1 MLGLELRAEFKGRR
15 LKGTSIELTNSTNT
29 GATQIPAEAFLDITY
44 PSIDLLKSIEAIDPK
59 QGRPAVLCGERGQ
72 GKSHIMAALYH
83 ALVNPETTK
92 KWLSDWSGR
101 IQNPK
106 LAKFALR
113 DSMHVIGESLHHQ
126 GYKYL
131 WDLLFDRHP
140 NGDWAL
146 GKWEGLGSK
155 KTAVPPYELL
165 RELFEKQPT
174 ALILDEYQTWY
185 DGLTNTKQQPLRNW
199 AFNFVQLL
207 SEISQERPDLLV
219 LVVSVRNG
227 QTDAFQQIQRV
238 NPIIVDFKGPT
249 AKRDRKRLLLHR
261 LFENRIHIHGDDI
274 RQAAA
279 PHVNETFRLLDV
291 PAAEHQHAWD
301 DFIESWPFAP
311 HLLQLLEDQVLVA
324 THAQETRDLIRIL
337 ASLFKRNEEA
347 PIITAADF
355 RLDDDE
361 SGIEALLDSVANQHH
376 AKLRERA
383 QRNLSAVQDAVKDPD
398 ATVPHLKELVG
409 ALWVRSI
416 AVGNQV
422 GASPDM
428 LQVDITRDAPIDD
441 NAFKVELD
449 TIVENSFNI
458 HIVADRLV
466 FKEEENPQ
474 AKLMAN
480 ARNDKLFTEGQDG
493 DQLARE
499 IRYVLGGDADV
510 AGSFR
515 IIVLPQDWLRAPWGI
530 VEENDRP
537 ENWDDRIPLL
547 VLPET
552 PDKLNTRL
560 GKWLKDH
567 LQQRRNAVRFILPV
581 AGSPNVFTDRNLLI
595 LARAVYLA
603 NSWKQSNRE
612 YDKLH
617 RKYEGE
623 LRSVIKNRYDR
634 FAILDTWNFG
644 DPSRCTFHEAPHKAQ
659 GPKIPEAIDKYIRE
673 SLFIPEDF
681 EAVVLAAA
689 DNNDT
694 ARKLLKELQEPR
706 PNQEDC
712 IPWLGETLVK
722 EQIIRVCAKGKIAI
736 NLRGMEYLQKA
747 DDESEEAAWRRM
759 RGRLG
764 TGKHL
769 EETHILRPQAVP
781 ATGGVQP
788 QAGGQGGLF
797 GGGGQPGGSTT
808 VTTPGGAT
816 IEGDGGTPTG
826 TGAGT
831 GTGTGPDGGI
841 FGGSGAKTPL
851 SAPANSALNLLGQ
864 LELWGVNP
872 GSQLHDLSLKVDQ
885 LTGAQLQKL
894 LKDLPDGLKYE
905 LNVEKEED

>member
-1 MLGLELRAEFKGRR
+1 MLGLGLRDELKGRR
-15 LKGTSIELTNSTNT
+15 LKGTSIELKNSTNT
-29 GATQIPAEAFLDITY
+29 GATQIPAAQFLEITY

-72 GKSHIMAALYH
+72 GKSHILAALHH
-83 ALVNPETTK
+83 ALENPETTK
-92 KWLSDWSGR
+92 KWLSEWANR
-101 IQNPK
+101 LQNPN
-106 LAKFALR
+106 LAKLALR
-113 DSMHVIGESLHHQ
+113 DSVHVISESLHHQ
-126 GYKYL
+126 SYKYL
-131 WDLLFDRHP
+131 WDLLFERHP
-140 NGDWAL
+140 NGSWAH
-146 GKWEGLGSK
+146 GKWEGAGDK
-155 KTAVPPYELL
+155 KTPVPPYALL
-165 RELFEKQPT
+165 RELFEKRPT

-185 DGLTNTKQQPLRNW
+185 DGLVDSKQQPLKTW
-199 AFNFVQLL
+199 AFNFIQLL

-227 QTDAFQQIQRV
+227 QTNAFQQIQRV
-238 NPIIVDFKGPT
+238 NPIIVDFKGPA

-261 LFENRIHIHGDDI
+261 LFENRAQIHSDDVRNAI
-274 RQAAA
+274 TS
-279 PHVNETFRLLDV
+279 HVGEVFRLLDTP
-291 PAAEHQHAWD
+291 PAEQQHAWD

-311 HLLQLLEDQVLVA
+311 HLIQLLEDQVLVA
-324 THAQETRDLIRIL
+324 TNAQETRDLIRIL
-337 ASLFKRNEEA
+337 ASLFKRNENA

-355 RLDDDE
+355 RLDEDD

-383 QRNLSAVQDAVKDPD
+383 QRNLSAVKEAVRDPD
-398 ATVPHLKELVG
+398 NNVPHLKELVG

-422 GASPDM
+422 GASADM
-428 LQVDITRDAPIDD
+428 LQVDITRTAPIDD

-480 ARNDKLFTEGQDG
+480 ARNDKLFTEGQDTA
-493 DQLARE
+493 QLALE
-499 IRYVLGGDADV
+499 IRYVLVGEADV

-515 IIVLPQDWLRAPWGI
+515 VIVLPQDWHKDPWGCI
-530 VEENDRP
+530 DENERP

-552 PDKLNTRL
+552 PDKLNSRL
-560 GKWLKDH
+560 GPWLKNH
-567 LQQRRNAVRFILPV
+567 LQFRRNAVRFLLPI

-595 LARAVYLA
+595 LARAIYLA

-612 YDKLH
+612 YEKLH

-623 LRSVIKNRYDR
+623 LRNVIKNRYDR
-634 FAILDTWNFG
+634 FAILETWNFA
-644 DPSRCTFHEAPHKAQ
+644 DPSRCRFHESPHKAQ
-659 GPKIPEAIDKYIRE
+659 GSKIPEAVDKYVRE

-681 EAVVLAAA
+681 EELVLAAS

-694 ARKLLKELQEPR
+694 ASKLLKELQEPR
-706 PNQEDC
+706 PNEQEC

-722 EQIIRVCAKGKIAI
+722 EQIIRLCAKGKIAI
-736 NLRGMEYLQKA
+736 NLRGMEYLQRA
-747 DDESEEAAWRRM
+747 DDETEDAAWRRM

-769 EETHILRPQAVP
+769 EETHILRPQAIP

-788 QAGGQGGLF
+788 PGGGQGALF
-797 GGGGQPGGSTT
+797 GGGSQPGGMTT
-808 VTTPGGAT
+808 A
-816 IEGDGGTPTG
+816 PTAA
-826 TGAGT
+826 GAGVSAT
-831 GTGTGPDGGI
+831 AGTSTPVGSPPDVVTSGGI
-841 FGGSGAKTPL
+841 FGGSAARVPL
-851 SAPANSALNLLGQ
+851 SAPANSSLNLLGQ

-872 GSQLHDLSLKVDQ
+872 GSQLHDLNLRVTH
-885 LTGAQLQKL
+885 LTGAQLQKIL
-894 LKDLPDGLKYE
+894 RTLPDGLKYE
-905 LNVEKEED
+905 INLEKEEG